1 MPGKKIKKVLTSSE
15 IVIEYLQGNSPK
27 QKGVKMKT
35 AILEEAVRSVLQII
49 TYGADSVSIKKI
61 DGTIDAT
68 HYYGLATYEHSSSL
82 QKLEECD
89 SAFHQLSGEL
99 DGIGF
104 YAPAEIRFTINRVKF
119 WRDVDRWL
127 TAIGVMHNGELSED
141 LDDSHLIALGKTIG
155 ELAKAGELKSLIS
168 RD

>member
-1 MPGKKIKKVLTSSE
+1 
-15 IVIEYLQGNSPK
+15 
-27 QKGVKMKT
+27 MKET
-35 AILEEAVRSVLQII
+35 ILEEAVRSVLQVIS
-49 TYGADSVSIKKI
+49 YGADSVNLKKI

-82 QKLEECD
+82 QKIEECNV
-89 SAFHQLSGEL
+89 AFRQLSGEL

-104 YAPAEIRFTINRVKF
+104 YAPAEIRFTINRIKF

-127 TAIGVMHNGELSED
+127 TSIGVMHDGELSED
-141 LDDSHLIALGKTIG
+141 LDDGHLAALGKTIG
-155 ELAKAGELKSLIS
+155 ELAKADEFKSLIS

>member
-1 MPGKKIKKVLTSSE
+1 M
-15 IVIEYLQGNSPK
+15 
-27 QKGVKMKT
+27 KGT
-35 AILEEAVRSVLQII
+35 ILEEAVRSVLQII

-68 HYYGLATYEHSSSL
+68 HYYGFATYEHSSSL

-141 LDDSHLIALGKTIG
+141 LDEDIDEDHISALGKTIG
-155 ELAKAGELKSLIS
+155 ELAKAGRFKSLIS